1 MADGHIGTAINQLRR
16 LIGEESGCTL
26 TDAQLVESFVQR
38 RDEASFEVLVWRHGT
53 MVFNLC
59 QRILHDRHEAEDA
72 FQAVFLVLARKAGSI
87 GKSEAVGS
95 WLYKTAYRIALR
107 MRAKVEKHGVAREAI
122 DDLPAPPATD
132 NLLWRDLRPVLD
144 EEINCLPEKYR
155 APFVLCYLQDHT
167 NEEAAERL
175 GCPKGTI
182 LSRLAR
188 GREWLRNRLTRRG
201 LTLSVAG
208 LTAVLAENVAAATA
222 PAALIETTTKA
233 ALPFAA
239 GKPVTGLVSAT
250 VLKLTEGV
258 LHTMFLTKMKL
269 TATAL
274 MALAALVSGAGWLTL
289 EALAQRPAA
298 PAADREA
305 AAQRQPAANPADIT
319 GKVVHVA
326 KDGKSITIEAPPAG
340 RGEEPKKAEVKIGDK
355 TTITYA
361 GVGPDGAKPTEGY
374 MVQVHLAEGTKDTAA
389 SLSFQGMLRFREP
402 GLVGRVTAVA
412 KDGKGISVEQA
423 ARGRGEEGKSID
435 IKFTDKTLVSF
446 SNIGKDG
453 AKLAAGMFARVWL
466 DEGAKDVAYAINLVG
481 SESNEERGGK
491 DADIVGRV
499 VSASNDGK
507 TVMLAMPPANRGD
520 EPVKTEIKLGEKAT
534 VVYHNV
540 GPDAAKLVE
549 GMTARIWLAE
559 GSKDTAAKASVSGV
573 VRERGTMIGGKVAS
587 VAKDGKSITLE
598 ARPEARG
605 EEPKKIEIKLTDKT
619 KVAYFGVGPDEAK
632 LAEGLFAQV
641 RVEDDAKDTAVQVQF
656 NKAGAERGR

>member
-1 MADGHIGTAINQLRR
+1 MADGNRGTAINQLRR

-26 TDAQLVESFVQR
+26 TDAQLVQSFVQR

-59 QRILHDRHEAEDA
+59 QRILHDKHEAEDA

-107 MRAKVEKHGVAREAI
+107 LRAKMEKHGVAREAI
-122 DDLPAPPATD
+122 DDVPAPPTTD

-167 NEEAAERL
+167 NEEAAARL

-188 GREWLRNRLTRRG
+188 GREWLRTRLTRRG
-201 LTLSVAG
+201 LALSVAG
-208 LTAVLAENVAAATA
+208 LTAVLSENVAAAAA

-239 GKPVTGLVSAT
+239 GKPVTGLVSAA
-250 VLKLTEGV
+250 VVKLTEGV

-274 MALAALVSGAGWLTL
+274 VALAALVSGAGWLTH
-289 EALAQRPAA
+289 EALAQRQAA

-305 AAQRQPAANPADIT
+305 AAQRRPEANPADIA
-319 GKVVHVA
+319 GKVVAVA
-326 KDGKSITIEAPPAG
+326 KDGKSITIETPAAE
-340 RGEEPKKAEVKIGDK
+340 RGEEPKKTEIKIGDK
-355 TTITYA
+355 TIATYSN
-361 GVGPDGAKPTEGY
+361 VGPDGAKPSEGY
-374 MVQVHLAEGTKDTAA
+374 MVQIRLAEGSKDTAA
-389 SLSFQGMLRFREP
+389 SLSFQGAQRFREP
-402 GLVGRVTAVA
+402 GLAGKVTAVA
-412 KDGKGISVEQA
+412 KDGKGFSLEEG
-423 ARGRGEEGKSID
+423 ARGRGEEGKPID
-435 IKFTDKTLVSF
+435 IKFTDKTVVSF
-446 SNIGKDG
+446 SNVGKDG
-453 AKLAAGMFARVWL
+453 AKLAEGMFARVWL
-466 DEGAKDVAYAINLVG
+466 EEGAKDVAYSVLLAG
-481 SESNEERGGK
+481 SESNDERGGK
-491 DADIVGRV
+491 EADIIGRV

-507 TVMLAMPPANRGD
+507 TVTLATPPANRGD
-520 EPVKTEIKLGEKAT
+520 EPVKTEFKLGDKAT

-540 GPDAAKLVE
+540 GPDAAKMVE

-559 GSKDTAAKASVSGV
+559 DSKDTAAKASFNGI

-619 KVAYFGVGPDEAK
+619 KIVYFGVGPDEAK
-632 LAEGLFAQV
+632 PAEGLFAQV
-641 RVEDDAKDTAVQVQF
+641 RIDEDAKDTAVQVLF
-656 NKAGAERGR
+656 NKAGGERGR